1 MVIGGINAKTMLKK
15 GASFGFG
22 VNSGFDTWRMVFQG
36 KIVLEMSK
44 RSLLC
49 DMNFCGYMDLYIN
62 LGLLDIRMI
71 NKLMGHN

>member
-1 MVIGGINAKTMLKK
+1 MIGGINAKTMLKK

-22 VNSGFDTWRMVFQG
+22 VNSGFDTWRMVLQW
-36 KIVLEMSK
+36 KIVLEMSM